1 MKILAALHAVLS
13 TLSSEG
19 ISKNRNNS
27 QQNYKFR
34 GIDDVYNAISGLF
47 AANKILPLPRYVD
60 VYQTERESGSGKAIF
75 VTRLNGYFKL
85 MSLED
90 GSEVEIGPFPGEAMD
105 SADKS
110 TNKAM
115 SASFKYALLQT
126 FIIPTE
132 ADNDADATTHDVKS
146 RTQQKQ
152 DATPT
157 REQER
162 PAVLRGGAPT
172 KEPQR
177 ESAAPAADVQQKA
190 DHPILG
196 QLKQAL
202 SKYGDNRPKI
212 EAALAEEFKVES
224 INAIP
229 AAILPQ
235 ALLRVMNHQKEA
247 RAAAAAKKAEAGNK
261 KPAAKK
267 APAKKA
273 PLPPPDN
280 DSGLDQQVDDG
291 TDDDGDL
298 PV

>member
-47 AANKILPLPRYVD
+47 AVNKILPLPRYVD
-60 VYQTERESGSGKAIF
+60 VVQTERESGSGKAIF
-75 VTRLNGYFKL
+75 VTRLNGFFKL
-85 MSLED
+85 KSLED

-132 ADNDADATTHDVKS
+132 ADNDADATTHDVKG
-146 RTQQKQ
+146 RGQE
-152 DATPT
+152 T
-157 REQER
+157 RGDEK
-162 PAVLRGGAPT
+162 PPVLRGGTPA

-247 RAAAAAKKAEAGNK
+247 RAAQAAKKAAATEGGK

-273 PLPPPDN
+273 ALPPPD
-280 DSGLDQQVDDG
+280 DASDLDQQVDDG
-291 TDDDGDL
+291 VDDGGDL